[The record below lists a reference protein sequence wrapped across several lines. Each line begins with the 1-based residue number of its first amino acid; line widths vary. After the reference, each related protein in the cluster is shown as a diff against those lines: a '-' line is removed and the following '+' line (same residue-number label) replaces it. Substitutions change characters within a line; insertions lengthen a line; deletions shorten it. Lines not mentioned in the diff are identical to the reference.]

1 MQVTGY
7 SNAEE
12 AASGKSDDVSFSI
25 EDKIAAVSM
34 HDFFVTEVSPYL
46 SPPMAPKKLLP
57 GLR

>member
-12 AASGKSDDVSFSI
+12 VASGKADDVSFSI

-34 HDFFVTEVSPYL
+34 QNFSATEVTLHL
-46 SPPMAPKKLLP
+46 SPGMAPKKFLP
-57 GLR
+57 ALR

>member
-12 AASGKSDDVSFSI
+12 VASGNADDVSFFI

-34 HDFFVTEVSPYL
+34 HDSFAQHL
-46 SPPMAPKKLLP
+46 SPEMPPISGHLA
-57 GLR
+57 